1 MAVNTFVKQQMGY
14 DLVSKDFITVDIGT
28 SSSPNVIKIP
38 VFKNNTQFK
47 FINESQGIYSN
58 DKLYY
63 MDTYSQRWQN
73 APNVITMFIQDAC
86 AIGVNPVFSTTGTT
100 YTNFNFSSSNQTKIK
115 NALFDYFSSNTNKVV
130 YNGGNTLGVD
140 LSIRPA
146 ISISNIGSG
155 ANLSPSITYIGLGNE
170 NSGTLSNFFKRPS
183 DNEMNPTGIQ
193 NLAQGN
199 YPYNV
204 ENIITSYN
212 VNRWVGEWQLHT
224 IGTIK
229 GSPTTQVRAPGFDT
243 NNGVY
248 IDAVNI
254 DNENFGS
261 SFSSETNV
269 SIPRFYEPIDYCFIS
284 VDYNINNSIFNIYAL
299 YRRVYFGVQPFN
311 L

>member
-14 DLVSKDFITVDIGT
+14 DLVSKDFISVDIGT

-86 AIGVNPVFSTTGTT
+86 AIGVNPVFSNTGTT
-100 YTNFNFSSSNQTKIK
+100 YNRFSFSSSNQTKIK

-140 LSIRPA
+140 NNIFIPNSV
-146 ISISNIGSG
+146 SNITSRYSI
-155 ANLSPSITYIGLGNE
+155 SPSITYIGLGNE

-183 DNEMNPTGIQ
+183 DDEMNPTGIQ

-224 IGTIK
+224 IGTIN
-229 GSPTTQVRAPGFDT
+229 GSPTTPVRVPGFDT

-261 SFSSETNV
+261 SFTNETNV
-269 SIPRFYEPIDYCFIS
+269 SIPRFYEPIDYCVIS
-284 VDYNINNSIFNIYAL
+284 VDYYNSTVTNIYAL

>member
-1 MAVNTFVKQQMGY
+1 MAVNTFVRQQIGY
-14 DLVSKDFITVDIGT
+14 DLVSKDFINVDIGT

-58 DKLYY
+58 DNLYY

-86 AIGVNPVFSTTGTT
+86 AIGVNPVFSTNGTT
-100 YTNFNFSSSNQTKIK
+100 YEHFRFSNSNVTAII

-130 YNGGNTLGVD
+130 YNGNNSLGVD
-140 LSIRPA
+140 NSFNVAR
-146 ISISNIGSG
+146 SISDISSRYS
-155 ANLSPSITYIGLGNE
+155 LTPSIKYIGLGNE

-183 DNEMNPTGIQ
+183 DEEMNPTGIQ

-199 YPYNV
+199 YPYNI

-212 VNRWVGEWQLHT
+212 VKRWVGEWQLHT
-224 IGTIK
+224 MGSIN
-229 GSPTTQVRAPGFDT
+229 GSPTTQVRAPGFDYI
-243 NNGVY
+243 NGVY

-269 SIPRFYEPIDYCFIS
+269 SIPRFYEPIDYCVIY
-284 VDYNINNSIFNIYAL
+284 VDYGVGNISNIYAL